1 MLAALTGLLV
11 RLLLLLARLLPA
23 ALLAALLILLIALI
37 GHQIAPWL
45 AKKITLRF
53 GQTFLP
59 AYERGNSLPKNTGP
73 FARLPRCKKIQQPSG
88 RNNGHYGNGG
98 GRGCPYVAS
107 QHDINSKCCNLVGAF
122 ELC

>member
-1 MLAALTGLLV
+1 LSAALTGLLV
-11 RLLLLLARLLPA
+11 RLVLLLARLLLAA
-23 ALLAALLILLIALI
+23 ALLATLAGIALI
-37 GHQIAPWL
+37 GHQVTPWFPGRN
-45 AKKITLRF
+45 KTLHL

-59 AYERGNSLPKNTGP
+59 AYERGNSLPKKTGP

-107 QHDINSKCCNLVGAF
+107 QYDINSKCCNLVGAF

>member
-1 MLAALTGLLV
+1 LTGLLV

-53 GQTFLP
+53 GQPFLP
-59 AYERGNSLPKNTGP
+59 AYERG
-73 FARLPRCKKIQQPSG
+73 Q
-88 RNNGHYGNGG
+88 
-98 GRGCPYVAS
+98 
-107 QHDINSKCCNLVGAF
+107 
-122 ELC
+122 